1 MDPISQAG
9 SADVATTLQIYS
21 LNKVREVASDT
32 VLSLVEGA
40 VVTAEQAAQTVNP
53 PHLGQNVDVKA

>member
-9 SADVATTLQIYS
+9 SVDVATTLQVYS
-21 LNKVREVASDT
+21 LNKAREVVSDT

-40 VVTAEQAAQTVNP
+40 VTASEQVASVNP
-53 PHLGQNVDVKA
+53 PHLGQNVDVTA

>member
-9 SADVATTLQIYS
+9 SPDVATTVQIFS
-21 LNKVREVASDT
+21 LNKVREVVSDT

-40 VVTAEQAAQTVNP
+40 VAASEQVVQSVNP